1 MVDYE
6 MRMQVMEFFRG
17 ILREVEGSS
26 DSDAQMWRDKYYVVW
41 RWGAWRLV
49 LIERESMS
57 LTESA
62 EKAKRLPILSYWSYI
77 SPSDTKK
84 GEE

>member
-1 MVDYE
+1 
-6 MRMQVMEFFRG
+6 MRMQVLEFFRG

-49 LIERESMS
+49 LIEREIYEFDGISRKG
-57 LTESA
+57 
-62 EKAKRLPILSYWSYI
+62 KAIANIIVLVLY
-77 SPSDTKK
+77 
-84 GEE
+84 